1 MRQTLLTG
9 TVIDSWHYDQKNV
22 KGQAIGVEDENGSIN
37 ILVNVESVRCLEGV
51 VNRIVINKAKLKE
64 LGWTIVESEEGE

>member
-64 LGWTIVESEEGE
+64 LGWTIVESEDGE

>member
-64 LGWTIVESEEGE
+64 LGWSIVESEEGE